1 MSLKKNIRELRT
13 LGLIPRFLRMIW
25 QVAPRLAVSN
35 ALLRLAQAAIPLLM
49 LYAGKQIIDEIV
61 RLASQYQSARDWR
74 DLNVLWMWVG
84 IELALAVV
92 NSVLGRAIALTDSLL
107 GDLVS
112 NDSSVRIMRHA
123 ASLDL
128 FQFENAEFYDKL
140 EKARTQT
147 NGRTMLLSM
156 VLSEIQD
163 FTTFVFLVG
172 GLAAYSPWLI
182 ALLALAIVPSFV
194 GETHFNR
201 RSYSLTNSWTPERR
215 ELDYLR
221 FIGAGDQTAK
231 EIKLF
236 GLERFL
242 TDRFKDISHRYYL
255 ANRSLAIS
263 RAFWGALFGLIA
275 ILAYY
280 GAYVVIIW
288 QTVQGL
294 LTLGTLGFLAGS
306 FQRIQGLL
314 QGIMTRFSRMAEMSL
329 YLRDFFDFLAMQPLS
344 HKHTAGLPAPRP
356 IREGFVFENV
366 GFRYPES
373 ERWALRNLNFTLRA
387 GEKLALVG
395 ENGAGKTTIVKLL
408 AHLYEPTEGR
418 ILLDGVPLCDYD
430 PEDLRSQIGVIF
442 QDYYRFAFTASENI
456 AIGDIAQS
464 DNRPLIAE
472 AAHKSLADAVIA
484 QLPAGYEQMLGKRF
498 QNGVELSGGQW
509 QKVALARAYMRDAQ
523 LIILD
528 EPTAALDARAENEVF
543 LRFAELIAGKTGVI
557 ISHRFSTVRMADRIL
572 VLEDGA
578 VAELGSHDEL
588 LQRGGLYAELFRLQA
603 KGYV

>member
-1 MSLKKNIRELRT
+1 M
-13 LGLIPRFLRMIW
+13 
-25 QVAPRLAVSN
+25 
-35 ALLRLAQAAIPLLM
+35 
-49 LYAGKQIIDEIV
+49 
-61 RLASQYQSARDWR
+61 
-74 DLNVLWMWVG
+74 
-84 IELALAVV
+84 
-92 NSVLGRAIALTDSLL
+92 
-107 GDLVS
+107 
-112 NDSSVRIMRHA
+112 
-123 ASLDL
+123 
-128 FQFENAEFYDKL
+128 
-140 EKARTQT
+140 
-147 NGRTMLLSM
+147 
-156 VLSEIQD
+156 
-163 FTTFVFLVG
+163 FLVG

-314 QGIMTRFSRMAEMSL
+314 QGIMNRFSRMAEMSL
-329 YLRDFFDFLAMQPLS
+329 YLRDFFGFLAMQPLS

-373 ERWALRNLNFTLRA
+373 ERWALRNLNFTLKA